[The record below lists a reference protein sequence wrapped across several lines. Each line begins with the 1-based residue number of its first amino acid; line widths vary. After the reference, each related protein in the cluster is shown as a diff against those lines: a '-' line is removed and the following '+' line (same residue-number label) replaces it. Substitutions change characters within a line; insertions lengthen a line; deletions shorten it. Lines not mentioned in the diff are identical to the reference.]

1 MLDFLKI
8 KWFFKYFLIVFLVIL
23 GIFIFLTPNFAF
35 DSKINLEKSLSK
47 NIFLDSKK
55 LDKDIFIY
63 NSSIDLKNYKLQNSC
78 LKSQKFLWKKWN
90 NYYFEA
96 SFLNICFDNNLFL
109 VSESW
114 KKIPNLKVKLNLFS
128 DYKIFNIF
136 SDLKTSDLEKI
147 KKSFEE
153 NIEKYNSKWI
163 KTFKD
168 LQNLR
173 KKNEDKYMLNIL
185 NNILKLREQKYL
197 LPIDWVWLP
206 KNLSKIPNSPRPY
219 RKEYTDWIHHW
230 WDFDAEYGQKIR
242 AIDTWIIVRVVR
254 DFKFSDLNKIKRKNL
269 LYEDKLKNLDLLRW
283 NQVWLKTAKW
293 DVVFYSHLSK
303 IADNIRVWTF
313 VKKWDFI
320 WNVWISWVPDKNYKD
335 YHLHLAIQKNPYIVV
350 KAWKWTLDEY
360 LKWPWYFKW
369 KSQKFVLE
377 NQDKV
382 FSN

>member
-23 GIFIFLTPNFAF
+23 GVFIFLTPNFAF

-96 SFLNICFDNNLFL
+96 SFLDICFDNNLFL

-197 LPIDWVWLP
+197 LPIDWVWLS